1 MWQWQQRWG
10 SVDAELPLLLR
21 LVSGSSNWWRRSV
34 GAFSSLLRLTF
45 RPLSRAL
52 VDVAWIII
60 CCGRSLCGTGE
71 RENASA
77 GRRSWSWCST
87 AGVSK
92 KSRLTREISE
102 RRSDPTYRPRRCIHR
117 DILVVV
123 VAAAAAA
130 DQALPRVTMR
140 ESGFNKFPSLLTQQ
154 QAAATNNI
162 PAAVA
167 GGGEGPDL
175 SLQISPPS
183 SSYNQQQQQA
193 SSCNGGQL
201 VFLARSPHEGVHGF
215 DLWKRPHDQ
224 RSGSCCS
231 DSDSNVSS
239 PAAASGMMR
248 SRHEAAA
255 SSLGVAASTDLCL
268 ANPSS
273 FDSSFQQASDHGVG
287 PLVMSSSPE
296 MQQMRAHGEL
306 FKPAGLHGRSSSS
319 SSSYHHHHHHH
330 QLQHQQSSPP
340 HDFLQELHDGR
351 AVMEHQQQQS
361 KLLLLQR
368 SGESALK
375 SLHLGAA
382 PRDDELLLPRTIYG
396 KYSVESQASRSSNFS
411 QTTGVETAAAAGGEC
426 RNQQQQLR
434 LQQSTGVYDRPHHQQ
449 SPHSPPSF
457 QQQSTSCSR
466 LGLASFQSNYSNV
479 FSRSCYN
486 SESATTTTTQ
496 QQQQQQG
503 FQDSRLQQQLQSAR
517 SGAGGGGEQSHHELY
532 ASSSSLHM
540 HGGLQQSTATPRQ
553 TNVGSI
559 VGTCS
564 NSSILQ
570 ETNNPAA
577 ALRAGGG
584 GGGGGS
590 RFMSSSKFPS
600 KRSMR
605 APRMRWTTNLHQ
617 HFVHAV
623 DLLGGHERNPLS
635 LSLSWSSASASDAI
649 PSLVFWRSKNRENP
663 NRLPVEEKGC
673 LRASCVCLSGL
684 WRAYLRV
691 CLLSCE
697 RPILST
703 EGSILLYLE
712 SFFGGNSRC
721 LSWGT
726 SWESTRRTT
735 LCF

>member
-1 MWQWQQRWG
+1 
-10 SVDAELPLLLR
+10 
-21 LVSGSSNWWRRSV
+21 
-34 GAFSSLLRLTF
+34 
-45 RPLSRAL
+45 
-52 VDVAWIII
+52 
-60 CCGRSLCGTGE
+60 
-71 RENASA
+71 
-77 GRRSWSWCST
+77 
-87 AGVSK
+87 VSK

-102 RRSDPTYRPRRCIHR
+102 RRSDPTYRRRRCIHR

-123 VAAAAAA
+123 VAGAAAA

-154 QAAATNNI
+154 QAAAANNI

-193 SSCNGGQL
+193 SSCNGGPL
-201 VFLARSPHEGVHGF
+201 VFLARSPHEPVHGF

-255 SSLGVAASTDLCL
+255 SSFGAAASTDLCL

-319 SSSYHHHHHHH
+319 SSSYHHHHHH
-330 QLQHQQSSPP
+330 QLQQQQQSSSP

-368 SGESALK
+368 SDESALK

-411 QTTGVETAAAAGGEC
+411 QTTAVETAAAAGGEC

-434 LQQSTGVYDRPHHQQ
+434 LQQSTGVYEHPHHQQ

-496 QQQQQQG
+496 QQQQG

-517 SGAGGGGEQSHHELY
+517 NGAGGGEQSHHELY
-532 ASSSSLHM
+532 ASSSSLHV

-577 ALRAGGG
+577 ALRSG

-623 DLLGGHERNPLS
+623 DLLGGHERATPKSVLELMNVKDLTLAHVKSHLQMYRTVKTTDKPLT
-635 LSLSWSSASASDAI
+635 LSGGASD
-649 PSLVFWRSKNRENP
+649 
-663 NRLPVEEKGC
+663 
-673 LRASCVCLSGL
+673 
-684 WRAYLRV
+684 
-691 CLLSCE
+691 
-697 RPILST
+697 
-703 EGSILLYLE
+703 
-712 SFFGGNSRC
+712 
-721 LSWGT
+721 
-726 SWESTRRTT
+726 
-735 LCF
+735 

>member
-1 MWQWQQRWG
+1 M
-10 SVDAELPLLLR
+10 
-21 LVSGSSNWWRRSV
+21 
-34 GAFSSLLRLTF
+34 
-45 RPLSRAL
+45 
-52 VDVAWIII
+52 
-60 CCGRSLCGTGE
+60 
-71 RENASA
+71 
-77 GRRSWSWCST
+77 
-87 AGVSK
+87 SK

-123 VAAAAAA
+123 VAATAAA
-130 DQALPRVTMR
+130 DQVLPRVTMR

-154 QAAATNNI
+154 RAAAANNI

-201 VFLARSPHEGVHGF
+201 VFLARSPHERVHGF

-255 SSLGVAASTDLCL
+255 SS
-268 ANPSS
+268 
-273 FDSSFQQASDHGVG
+273 FDSSFQQATDHGVG

-319 SSSYHHHHHHH
+319 SSSYHHHHHH
-330 QLQHQQSSPP
+330 QLQQQQQSSPP

-351 AVMEHQQQQS
+351 TVMEHQQ
-361 KLLLLQR
+361 KLLLLHR
-368 SGESALK
+368 SDESALK

-411 QTTGVETAAAAGGEC
+411 QTTAVETAAAAGGEC

-434 LQQSTGVYDRPHHQQ
+434 LQQSTGVYDHPHHQQ

-486 SESATTTTTQ
+486 SESATTATTQ

-517 SGAGGGGEQSHHELY
+517 SGAGVGGEQSHHELY

-553 TNVGSI
+553 TNVGST

-570 ETNNPAA
+570 ETNNTAA
-577 ALRAGGG
+577 AVRGCGG

-590 RFMSSSKFPS
+590 RFMSSCKFPS

-623 DLLGGHERNPLS
+623 DLLGGHERNSLS
-635 LSLSWSSASASDAI
+635 LSLS
-649 PSLVFWRSKNRENP
+649 LVM
-663 NRLPVEEKGC
+663 
-673 LRASCVCLSGL
+673 
-684 WRAYLRV
+684 
-691 CLLSCE
+691 
-697 RPILST
+697 I
-703 EGSILLYLE
+703 
-712 SFFGGNSRC
+712 FF
-721 LSWGT
+721 
-726 SWESTRRTT
+726 
-735 LCF
+735 CF

>member
-1 MWQWQQRWG
+1 
-10 SVDAELPLLLR
+10 
-21 LVSGSSNWWRRSV
+21 
-34 GAFSSLLRLTF
+34 
-45 RPLSRAL
+45 
-52 VDVAWIII
+52 
-60 CCGRSLCGTGE
+60 
-71 RENASA
+71 
-77 GRRSWSWCST
+77 
-87 AGVSK
+87 
-92 KSRLTREISE
+92 
-102 RRSDPTYRPRRCIHR
+102 
-117 DILVVV
+117 
-123 VAAAAAA
+123 
-130 DQALPRVTMR
+130 MR
-140 ESGFNKFPSLLTQQ
+140 ESGFNKFPTLLTQQ
-154 QAAATNNI
+154 QA
-162 PAAVA
+162 AAVA

-201 VFLARSPHEGVHGF
+201 VFLARSPHERVHGF

-255 SSLGVAASTDLCL
+255 SSFGAAASTDLCL

-319 SSSYHHHHHHH
+319 SSSYHHHHHH
-330 QLQHQQSSPP
+330 QLQQQQQSSPP

-368 SGESALK
+368 SDESALK

-382 PRDDELLLPRTIYG
+382 PRDNEVLLPRTIYG

-411 QTTGVETAAAAGGEC
+411 QTTAVETAAAAGGEC
-426 RNQQQQLR
+426 RNQQQELG
-434 LQQSTGVYDRPHHQQ
+434 LQQSAGVYDHPHRQQ

-486 SESATTTTTQ
+486 SESAMTTTTQ
-496 QQQQQQG
+496 QQ
-503 FQDSRLQQQLQSAR
+503 QQQLQSAR

-540 HGGLQQSTATPRQ
+540 HGGLQQSTETPRQ

-564 NSSILQ
+564 NSSILD
-570 ETNNPAA
+570 NNPAA
-577 ALRAGGG
+577 GLRGG

-623 DLLGGHERNPLS
+623 DLLGGHERNS
-635 LSLSWSSASASDAI
+635 LSLSF
-649 PSLVFWRSKNRENP
+649 SLSLALFM
-663 NRLPVEEKGC
+663 
-673 LRASCVCLSGL
+673 
-684 WRAYLRV
+684 
-691 CLLSCE
+691 
-697 RPILST
+697 I
-703 EGSILLYLE
+703 
-712 SFFGGNSRC
+712 FFCFCFCFNSE
-721 LSWGT
+721 LGFLKKQ
-726 SWESTRRTT
+726 E
-735 LCF
+735 

>member
-1 MWQWQQRWG
+1 
-10 SVDAELPLLLR
+10 
-21 LVSGSSNWWRRSV
+21 
-34 GAFSSLLRLTF
+34 
-45 RPLSRAL
+45 
-52 VDVAWIII
+52 
-60 CCGRSLCGTGE
+60 
-71 RENASA
+71 
-77 GRRSWSWCST
+77 
-87 AGVSK
+87 
-92 KSRLTREISE
+92 
-102 RRSDPTYRPRRCIHR
+102 
-117 DILVVV
+117 
-123 VAAAAAA
+123 
-130 DQALPRVTMR
+130 MR

-162 PAAVA
+162 PAVVA

-201 VFLARSPHEGVHGF
+201 VFLGRSPHERVHGF

-255 SSLGVAASTDLCL
+255 SSFGAAASTDLCL

-330 QLQHQQSSPP
+330 QLQ
-340 HDFLQELHDGR
+340 
-351 AVMEHQQQQS
+351 HQQQQS

-434 LQQSTGVYDRPHHQQ
+434 LQQSTGVYDHPHHQQ
-449 SPHSPPSF
+449 SPQSPPSL

-466 LGLASFQSNYSNV
+466 LGLASFHSNYSNV
-479 FSRSCYN
+479 FSRGCYN
-486 SESATTTTTQ
+486 SESGTTTTTQ
-496 QQQQQQG
+496 QHQQG
-503 FQDSRLQQQLQSAR
+503 DRKS
-517 SGAGGGGEQSHHELY
+517 
-532 ASSSSLHM
+532 
-540 HGGLQQSTATPRQ
+540 
-553 TNVGSI
+553 V
-559 VGTCS
+559 V
-564 NSSILQ
+564 
-570 ETNNPAA
+570 
-577 ALRAGGG
+577 
-584 GGGGGS
+584 
-590 RFMSSSKFPS
+590 
-600 KRSMR
+600 
-605 APRMRWTTNLHQ
+605 
-617 HFVHAV
+617 
-623 DLLGGHERNPLS
+623 
-635 LSLSWSSASASDAI
+635 
-649 PSLVFWRSKNRENP
+649 
-663 NRLPVEEKGC
+663 
-673 LRASCVCLSGL
+673 
-684 WRAYLRV
+684 
-691 CLLSCE
+691 
-697 RPILST
+697 
-703 EGSILLYLE
+703 
-712 SFFGGNSRC
+712 
-721 LSWGT
+721 
-726 SWESTRRTT
+726 
-735 LCF
+735 